1 VVATPAEVAEFRA
14 AQTDVVALALAA
26 LVAWWEQ
33 LIARLTGGDAAPVAA
48 EMQTFTV
55 ELVATYGDAVSL
67 AAADWY
73 DGLREQAAAPGR
85 FRARMADPAPA
96 EQAAAVARWAAGPL
110 FGAQP
115 DPAQALQNLSGGVQR
130 LVLQPAR
137 ETIADSV
144 DRDPADARWA
154 RVPSGATT
162 CAFCRLLASRGA
174 VYHSEEDAGG
184 MANSYHNS
192 CDCVPTPVWP
202 GESEP
207 YDVDALL
214 EEYNAARAKA
224 GGDPNDILA
233 QMRKDLGVK

>member
-1 VVATPAEVAEFRA
+1 MATPADVAEFRTS
-14 AQTDVVALALAA
+14 QQDVVALALADLA
-26 LVAWWEQ
+26 AWWEQ
-33 LIARLTGGDAAPVAA
+33 LIALLAGGEAAPVVA
-48 EMQTFTV
+48 EMQTFTAD
-55 ELVATYGDAVSL
+55 LVVTYGDASAL
-67 AAADWY
+67 LAADWY

-85 FRARMADPAPA
+85 FRARMADSPPR

-115 DPAQALQNLSGGVQR
+115 DPAQALRNLSGGVQR

-137 ETIADSV
+137 DTIADSV
-144 DRDPADARWA
+144 DEDPADARWA

-174 VYHSEEDAGG
+174 VYHSEESAGG
-184 MANSYHNS
+184 LANSYHGR

-224 GGDPNDILA
+224 GGDPRNILA
-233 QMRKDLGVK
+233 QMRKDLGVN